1 MYGWRSLPQKV
12 ARTWCKMRI
21 NQLLSMETLLL
32 VGFGLRVV
40 GKKGTRYKDQGKGL
54 RVNTGD

>member
-1 MYGWRSLPQKV
+1 
-12 ARTWCKMRI
+12 MRI

-40 GKKGTRYKDQGKGL
+40 GKKGTRYKAQGKGL